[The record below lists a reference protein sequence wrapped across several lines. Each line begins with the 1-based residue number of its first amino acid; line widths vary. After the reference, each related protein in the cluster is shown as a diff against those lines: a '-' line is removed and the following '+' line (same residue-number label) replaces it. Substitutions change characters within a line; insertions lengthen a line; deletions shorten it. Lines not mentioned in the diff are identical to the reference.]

1 MEVLS
6 PAVAT
11 GPGPRRLARV
21 EDELARLQ
29 AQVARL
35 EAECAAL
42 QWAVGH
48 DELTGLANRG
58 MFCALAPPLLGTGRP
73 AVVTVLDL
81 NGFKPV
87 NDRWGHDVGDAV
99 LRIVAQRLAGCTG
112 YDLVARLSG
121 DEFTGIVTG
130 RPDVTGNWWRPA
142 VHALVTAIAEPMPVA
157 GHTVQVTASVG
168 VAPAGPEVPIDELL
182 HRADL
187 TMYRAKAGG
196 GGVATWSEP
205 CVEFTLSPMAR
216 YATAPTFD
224 PYRRNRAALAPAGSY
239 LRDDPVWVYRD
250 GSWRP
255 GVVECASRR
264 AVLVTYRLC
273 GGTGTVVDTMTAEY
287 VVARDASDPQLDRR
301 VAA

>member
-1 MEVLS
+1 MSGRRKDMEVLS
-6 PAVAT
+6 RAVAT
-11 GPGPRRLARV
+11 GPGPRRRARV

-130 RPDVTGNWWRPA
+130 RPAFTGNWWRPA
-142 VHALVTAIAEPMPVA
+142 VHALVAAIAEPMPVA
-157 GHTVQVTASVG
+157 GHTVHVTASVG
-168 VAPAGPEVPIDELL
+168 ITPACPGVPIDELL
-182 HRADL
+182 RRADL

-196 GGVATWSEP
+196 GGFATWSEP
-205 CVEFTLSPMAR
+205 TASRPTASGPTASEPAVEFTLSP
-216 YATAPTFD
+216 
-224 PYRRNRAALAPAGSY
+224 
-239 LRDDPVWVYRD
+239 
-250 GSWRP
+250 
-255 GVVECASRR
+255 
-264 AVLVTYRLC
+264 
-273 GGTGTVVDTMTAEY
+273 
-287 VVARDASDPQLDRR
+287 VAR
-301 VAA
+301 